1 VCSLGAAAALQPALC
16 PTVRAARGNA
26 LAISC
31 SAVDRRSAVLGALSW
46 GLLAAP
52 ALAYDAIPEVAADF
66 EALEKARAIAAA
78 GDKIKTK
85 ELNAKV
91 AKIESA
97 STPQEFVAAADG
109 IAIWVIGNGKFP
121 EGVKVKSVVER
132 VKIAY
137 DDMPIVRFPCK
148 NNRSGSCERHD
159 VAVEDAMQQVMNQ
172 MRKYSM
178 IQLGDYRKVE
188 FKAF

>member
-1 VCSLGAAAALQPALC
+1 MDLEL
-16 PTVRAARGNA
+16 TY
-26 LAISC
+26 
-31 SAVDRRSAVLGALSW
+31 AVGRS
-46 GLLAAP
+46 
-52 ALAYDAIPEVAADF
+52 
-66 EALEKARAIAAA
+66 
-78 GDKIKTK
+78 
-85 ELNAKV
+85 
-91 AKIESA
+91 
-97 STPQEFVAAADG
+97 Q

-178 IQLGDYRKVE
+178 IQVRPPCPCSSSSSSSSSSSGSSSAR
-188 FKAF
+188 

>member
-1 VCSLGAAAALQPALC
+1 M
-16 PTVRAARGNA
+16 
-26 LAISC
+26 
-31 SAVDRRSAVLGALSW
+31 
-46 GLLAAP
+46 
-52 ALAYDAIPEVAADF
+52 
-66 EALEKARAIAAA
+66 
-78 GDKIKTK
+78 
-85 ELNAKV
+85 
-91 AKIESA
+91 
-97 STPQEFVAAADG
+97 
-109 IAIWVIGNGKFP
+109 
-121 EGVKVKSVVER
+121 VER

-178 IQLGDYRKVE
+178 IQVDPAAARTPREPLTLPLHGRSQGPREALALPPPYLELTTQQSGCAPATVHAAYTPLAGPRAHASRRASPLTRRPAYAPPRRSASQLGDYRKVE

>member
-1 VCSLGAAAALQPALC
+1 MCSLGAAAALQPALC